1 MMRQRIREQIKTVA
15 SGKKPYL
22 ASGINGLPVPTYGG
36 DSVLNIPASNLE
48 DNSFL
53 SKLAHEFVQ
62 IQFEVDGKVEEERVK
77 IVTKKLKEIQSR
89 ETSNTN
95 K

>member
-1 MMRQRIREQIKTVA
+1 MDCQFQLMEVILSLIFQQ
-15 SGKKPYL
+15 
-22 ASGINGLPVPTYGG
+22 
-36 DSVLNIPASNLE
+36 SNLE

-62 IQFEVDGKVEEERVK
+62 IQFEVDGKVEGERVK